1 MRPGGKITAD
11 VWRGRLARET
21 VDHCDR
27 QGMGSNLSENHVP
40 LILHQRNSAGVQAG
54 ESGRSTQMPRTY
66 IPCATINYRMPTG
79 KLHIVPLGGLG
90 EFGMNCMAIRWGDDI
105 IVIDGGLMFPEAEL
119 LGVDI
124 VVPDISYLI
133 ENRLRVKGI
142 ILTHGHEDHIGGLP
156 WILSELNVPVWG
168 TEFTLAYVE
177 DKLEEHGLLDDAD
190 LREIRAGESFQI
202 GPFTI
207 SPIQVTH
214 SLVDCVALAV
224 HTPLGVIIHTGDFK
238 VDPTPTDNRLFD
250 LHAFAEYGKTG
261 VLALFQDSTNV
272 ERKGY
277 TPSERAV
284 RRKFDEV
291 FAHTKRRLF
300 ISCFSSSI
308 HRIKLAVEMAWQHGR
323 KVAFAG
329 RSMNNSAEI
338 AEDLGYIEIPEGL
351 LIHPGE
357 MKNFPPEKVCV
368 LISGTQGEPMSAL
381 SRAAVDN
388 HKHAKIE
395 KGDTVMLSSRII
407 PGNEKA
413 IYRMIDHLFRREAH
427 VIYDDGSSPP
437 VHVSGHA
444 SQEELKLIINLV
456 KPKYFIP
463 IHGEYRQLKLHAEMA
478 AAMKGSVGNVILIE
492 SGDVLEFDELSARK
506 AGRVNVGRVCIDS
519 GSRTDVVE
527 DLIVKDRR
535 HLSEDG
541 IVLPI
546 IAINKLTGKVETTPE
561 IVTRG
566 FSPGEDGFVGGA
578 RQIVMQTLDSSS
590 AEEKADY
597 GVIKEK
603 IRADLKR
610 YVSKQ
615 TQKRPLIMPVIL
627 EI

>member
-1 MRPGGKITAD
+1 
-11 VWRGRLARET
+11 
-21 VDHCDR
+21 
-27 QGMGSNLSENHVP
+27 
-40 LILHQRNSAGVQAG
+40 
-54 ESGRSTQMPRTY
+54 
-66 IPCATINYRMPTG
+66 MPTG
-79 KLHIVPLGGLG
+79 KLHVVPLGGLG
-90 EFGMNCMAIRWGDDI
+90 EFGMNCMAVRWGDDI
-105 IVIDGGLMFPEAEL
+105 VVIDAGLMFPEAEL

-124 VVPDISYLI
+124 VVPEISYLT
-133 ENRLRVKGI
+133 ENRQHVRGI
-142 ILTHGHEDHIGGLP
+142 VLTHGHEDHIGALP

-177 DKLEEHGLLDDAD
+177 DKLDEHGLLDSAD
-190 LREIRAGESFQI
+190 LREIRPGESFKV
-202 GPFTI
+202 GSLTI
-207 SPIQVTH
+207 HPIQVTH
-214 SLVDCVALAV
+214 SLVDCVSLAI
-224 HTPLGVIIHTGDFK
+224 HTPLGVVIHTGDFK

-250 LHAFAEYGKTG
+250 LHAFAEYGKEG

-291 FAHTKRRLF
+291 FARTERRL
-300 ISCFSSSI
+300 CFSSSI
-308 HRIKLAVEMAWQHGR
+308 HRIELAVELAWEHGR
-323 KVAFAG
+323 KVAFIG
-329 RSMNNSAEI
+329 RSMTSSAEI

-357 MKNFPPEKVCV
+357 MKNFAPEKVCV

-395 KGDTVMLSSRII
+395 KGDTVVLSSRII
-407 PGNEKA
+407 PGNEKT

-427 VIYDDGSSPP
+427 VIYEDGSSPS

-463 IHGEYRQLKLHAEMA
+463 IHGEYRQLKLHAELAQSMH
-478 AAMKGSVGNVILIE
+478 GSVGNVILLE
-492 SGDVLEFDELSARK
+492 SGDVLELDELGARK

-527 DLIVKDRR
+527 DLIIKDRR

-546 IAINKLTGKVETTPE
+546 IAINKLSGRVETSPE

-566 FSPGEDGFVGGA
+566 FSPGEDGFMDGA
-578 RQIVMQTLDSSS
+578 RQIVMQTLEQSSE
-590 AEEKADY
+590 EEKADY

-603 IRADLKR
+603 IRGDLKR
-610 YVSKQ
+610 YISKQ

>member
-1 MRPGGKITAD
+1 
-11 VWRGRLARET
+11 
-21 VDHCDR
+21 
-27 QGMGSNLSENHVP
+27 
-40 LILHQRNSAGVQAG
+40 
-54 ESGRSTQMPRTY
+54 
-66 IPCATINYRMPTG
+66 MPTG
-79 KLHIVPLGGLG
+79 KLQVVPLGGLG
-90 EFGMNCMAIRWGDDI
+90 EFGMNCMAVRWGEDI
-105 IVIDGGLMFPEAEL
+105 IVIDAGLMFPEAEL

-124 VVPDISYLI
+124 VVPDISYLT
-133 ENRLRVKGI
+133 ENRHRVRAI
-142 ILTHGHEDHIGGLP
+142 ILTHGHEDHIGALP
-156 WILSELNVPVWG
+156 WILSELKVPVWG

-177 DKLEEHGLLDDAD
+177 DKLEEHELLDDAD
-190 LREIRAGESFQI
+190 LREIKAGERFRV

-207 SPIQVTH
+207 HPIQVTH
-214 SLVDCVALAV
+214 SLVDCVALAI
-224 HTPLGVIIHTGDFK
+224 HTPLGVIVHTGDFK
-238 VDPTPTDNRLFD
+238 VDPTPTDNKLFD
-250 LHAFAEYGKTG
+250 LHSFAEYGKEG

-291 FAHTKRRLF
+291 FARTQRRLF

-308 HRIKLAVEMAWQHGR
+308 HRIKLAVELAHEHGR
-323 KVAFAG
+323 KVAFIG
-329 RSMNNSAEI
+329 RSMTSSAEI
-338 AEDLGYIEIPEGL
+338 AADLGYIDIPDGL

-357 MKNFPPEKVCV
+357 MKNFAPEKVCV
-368 LISGTQGEPMSAL
+368 MISGTQGEPMSAL

-395 KGDTVMLSSRII
+395 KGDTVVLSSRII
-407 PGNEKA
+407 PGNEKT

-427 VIYDDGSSPP
+427 VIYEDGSSPP

-444 SQEELKLIINLV
+444 SQEELKLVINLV
-456 KPKYFIP
+456 KPRYFIP
-463 IHGEYRQLKLHAEMA
+463 VHGEYRQLKLHAEMA
-478 AAMKGSVGNVILIE
+478 AAMHGAVGNVMLIE
-492 SGDVLEFDELSARK
+492 SGDILEFDELGARK
-506 AGRVNVGRVCIDS
+506 VGRVNVGRVCIDS

-527 DLIVKDRR
+527 DLIIKDRR

-546 IAINKLTGKVETTPE
+546 IAINKLSGRVETSPE

-566 FSPGEDGFVGGA
+566 FSPGEDGFMDGA
-578 RQIVMQTLDSSS
+578 RQIVMQTLDVSSE
-590 AEEKADY
+590 EEKADY

-610 YVSKQ
+610 YISKQ

>member
-1 MRPGGKITAD
+1 
-11 VWRGRLARET
+11 
-21 VDHCDR
+21 
-27 QGMGSNLSENHVP
+27 
-40 LILHQRNSAGVQAG
+40 
-54 ESGRSTQMPRTY
+54 
-66 IPCATINYRMPTG
+66 MPTG
-79 KLHIVPLGGLG
+79 KLQIIPLGGLG
-90 EFGMNCMAIRWGDDI
+90 EFGMNCMAVRFGDDI
-105 IVIDGGLMFPEAEL
+105 IVIDAGLMFPEAEL

-133 ENRLRVKGI
+133 ENRQRVRGI
-142 ILTHGHEDHIGGLP
+142 ILTHGHEDHIGALP
-156 WILSELNVPVWG
+156 WVLSELNVPVWG

-177 DKLEEHGLLDDAD
+177 DKLDEHGLLDDAD
-190 LREIRAGESFQI
+190 LREMRPNERFKAGV
-202 GPFTI
+202 FTI
-207 SPIQVTH
+207 HPIHVTH
-214 SLVDCVALAV
+214 SLVDCVALAI

-238 VDPTPTDNRLFD
+238 VDPTPTDNKLFD
-250 LHAFAEYGKTG
+250 LHTFAEYGKNG

-291 FAHTKRRLF
+291 FAHTKKRLF

-308 HRIKLAVEMAWQHGR
+308 HRINLAVQLAHEHGR
-323 KVAFAG
+323 KVAFLG

-338 AEDLGYIEIPEGL
+338 AEDLGYIEVPDGL
-351 LIHPGE
+351 VINPGE
-357 MKNFPPEKVCV
+357 MKNFPPEKLCV

-395 KGDTVMLSSRII
+395 KGDTVVLSSRII
-407 PGNEKA
+407 PGNEKT

-427 VIYDDGSSPP
+427 VIYEDGTSPP
-437 VHVSGHA
+437 IHVSGHA
-444 SQEELKLIINLV
+444 SQDELKLIINLV
-456 KPKYFIP
+456 KPKFFIP

-478 AAMKGSVGNVILIE
+478 GAMHGSVGKVMLIE
-492 SGDVLEFDELSARK
+492 SGDVLEFDELGARK
-506 AGRVNVGRVCIDS
+506 TARIKVGRVCIDS

-527 DLIVKDRR
+527 DLIIKDRL

-546 IAINKLTGKVETTPE
+546 IAINKLSGHVEAAPE

-566 FSPGEDGFVGGA
+566 FNTGDDNGLMEGAKRIVED
-578 RQIVMQTLDSSS
+578 TLAHSSD
-590 AEEKADY
+590 EEKGDY

-610 YVSKQ
+610 YISKQ

>member
-1 MRPGGKITAD
+1 MPVFGNRSC
-11 VWRGRLARET
+11 RLDAAA
-21 VDHCDR
+21 CASI
-27 QGMGSNLSENHVP
+27 MSLS
-40 LILHQRNSAGVQAG
+40 
-54 ESGRSTQMPRTY
+54 
-66 IPCATINYRMPTG
+66 MPTG

-90 EFGMNCMAIRWGDDI
+90 EFGMNCMAVRWNDDI
-105 IVIDGGLMFPEAEL
+105 IVIDAGLMFPEAEL

-124 VVPDISYLI
+124 VVPDISYLV
-133 ENRLRVKGI
+133 ENRQKVKAI
-142 ILTHGHEDHIGGLP
+142 ILTHGHEDHIGALP
-156 WILSELNVPVWG
+156 WILSELNVPVYG

-190 LREIRAGESFQI
+190 LREIRAAEGFNV
-202 GPFTI
+202 GPFTVH
-207 SPIQVTH
+207 PIQVTH
-214 SLVDCVALAV
+214 SLVDCVALAI

-238 VDPTPTDNRLFD
+238 VDPTPTDNKLFD
-250 LHAFAEYGKTG
+250 LHAFAEYGKQG

-291 FAHTKRRLF
+291 FARTERRLF

-308 HRIKLAVEMAWQHGR
+308 HRIKLAVELAEQHGR
-323 KVAFAG
+323 KVAFLG
-329 RSMNNSAEI
+329 RSMNSSAEI

-351 LIHPGE
+351 LVHPGE
-357 MKNFPPEKVCV
+357 MKNYAPEKICV

-395 KGDTVMLSSRII
+395 KGDTVVLSSRII
-407 PGNEKA
+407 PGNEKS

-437 VHVSGHA
+437 VHVSGHG

-463 IHGEYRQLKLHAEMA
+463 VHGEYRQLKLHAEMA
-478 AAMKGSVGNVILIE
+478 GAMHGSVGKVILIE
-492 SGDVLEFDELSARK
+492 SGDVLEFDELGARK

-527 DLIVKDRR
+527 DLIIKDRR

-546 IAINKLTGKVETTPE
+546 IAIHKLTGRLESSPE

-566 FSPGEDGFVGGA
+566 FAPGEDGFMDGA
-578 RQIVMQTLDSSS
+578 RQIVMQTLEASSE
-590 AEEKADY
+590 EEKADY

-610 YVSKQ
+610 YISKQ

>member
-1 MRPGGKITAD
+1 
-11 VWRGRLARET
+11 
-21 VDHCDR
+21 
-27 QGMGSNLSENHVP
+27 
-40 LILHQRNSAGVQAG
+40 
-54 ESGRSTQMPRTY
+54 
-66 IPCATINYRMPTG
+66 MPTG

-90 EFGMNCMAIRWGDDI
+90 EFGMNCMAVRWGEDI
-105 IVIDGGLMFPEAEL
+105 IVIDAGLMFPEAEL

-124 VVPDISYLI
+124 VVPDISYLV
-133 ENRLRVKGI
+133 ENRHRVRAI
-142 ILTHGHEDHIGGLP
+142 ILTHGHEDHIGALP

-177 DKLEEHGLLDDAD
+177 DKLEEHGQLDDAD
-190 LREIRAGESFQI
+190 LREIRPGERFKV
-202 GPFTI
+202 GPFAI
-207 SPIQVTH
+207 HPIQVTH
-214 SLVDCVALAV
+214 SLVDCVALAI
-224 HTPLGVIIHTGDFK
+224 HTPLGVIMHSGDFK
-238 VDPTPTDNRLFD
+238 VDPTPTDNKLFD
-250 LHAFAEYGKTG
+250 LHSFAEYGKEG

-291 FAHTKRRLF
+291 FARTERRLF

-308 HRIKLAVEMAWQHGR
+308 HRIKLAIELAWEHGR
-323 KVAFAG
+323 KVAFIG
-329 RSMNNSAEI
+329 RSMTSSAEI

-357 MKNFPPEKVCV
+357 MKNFAPEKICV
-368 LISGTQGEPMSAL
+368 MISGTQGEPMSAL

-395 KGDTVMLSSRII
+395 KGDTVVLSSRII

-413 IYRMIDHLFRREAH
+413 IYRMVDHLFRREAH

-463 IHGEYRQLKLHAEMA
+463 IHGEYRQLKLHAELA
-478 AAMKGSVGNVILIE
+478 ASMHGSVGNVILLE
-492 SGDVLEFDELSARK
+492 SGDILEFDELGTRK
-506 AGRVNVGRVCIDS
+506 VGRVNVGRVCIDS

-527 DLIVKDRR
+527 DLIIKDRR

-546 IAINKLTGKVETTPE
+546 IAIHKLTGRLESSPE

-566 FSPGEDGFVGGA
+566 FAPGEDGFVDGA
-578 RQIVMQTLDSSS
+578 RQIVLETLEQSSE
-590 AEEKADY
+590 EEKADY

-610 YVSKQ
+610 YISKQ